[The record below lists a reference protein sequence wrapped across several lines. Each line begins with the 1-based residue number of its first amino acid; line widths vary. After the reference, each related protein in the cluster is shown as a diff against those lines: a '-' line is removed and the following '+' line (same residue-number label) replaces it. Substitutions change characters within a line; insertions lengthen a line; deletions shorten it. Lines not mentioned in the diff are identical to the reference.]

1 MMVNFYERN
10 SETLYNY
17 RMPEPHRSTIDY
29 HLYNSNEYVIFN
41 PDIRYVDGYPGE
53 SCYNCLMPGITMMI
67 AKGYIDEKGIGA
79 QGHSWGGYQVAYLA
93 TRTNLFSAIESGA
106 PVVNMFSA

>member
-29 HLYNSNEYVIFN
+29 RRECEEAVPERQI
-41 PDIRYVDGYPGE
+41 P
-53 SCYNCLMPGITMMI
+53 
-67 AKGYIDEKGIGA
+67 
-79 QGHSWGGYQVAYLA
+79 
-93 TRTNLFSAIESGA
+93 
-106 PVVNMFSA
+106 